1 MRAGPRRRP
10 RAWAAIG
17 IVALLISAVG
27 SHHLGSPAT
36 AAARTDVIIAQGA
49 PTTFDPALQSDIGSA
64 AFSAQ
69 VFESLTAFDL
79 GLNLRPALAA
89 SWDVSD
95 SGRQVIFHL
104 RHGLAFSDG
113 KPITGADVVG
123 SWLRVIDPRR
133 PSQLASLF
141 MDVHGAADY
150 VQGKAAADGVGLRAD
165 GLDVTVDLDRPG
177 ADFPAIVAS
186 PTFAVVPSQV
196 WRDHV
201 NPDQIDVPSSGAYVV
216 SKQTAAEITLGA
228 NSHYW
233 AEPPAVPTIHL
244 LNDIGG
250 RSPVAAFQAGDV
262 DYTGISSADA
272 AWIRYDNDLGPQ
284 LRVVPSLSLAY
295 VGFTADRPPF
305 DDPRVRQAFAAAV
318 DWTRITNLASIGD
331 EVPADSMVPRG
342 VAGGGDKSWLPA
354 HDPARARQLLSDAGF
369 PGGAGFP
376 SIAFA
381 SGGISEAEGIA
392 EDLHSELGITIRIE
406 ELSDQFD
413 RLHTDPPAMWTLGW
427 VADYPGANDF
437 LGVLLGTGSSNNY
450 GRWSSASF
458 DGAINDA
465 LATRDPTAAQMA
477 FERALAIVRDAAPVV
492 PLTYSD
498 GWALSRTGL
507 LGAGQNGLGIM
518 RMAGLA
524 WK

>member
-1 MRAGPRRRP
+1 MPAGRRRRP
-10 RAWAAIG
+10 LGWAAIA
-17 IVALLISAVG
+17 IAALVVSTAG
-27 SHHLGSPAT
+27 SHGLGSPAT
-36 AAARTDVIIAQGA
+36 AAPRTDVIIAQGA

-69 VFESLTAFDL
+69 VFESLTTFDI

-104 RHGLAFSDG
+104 RPGLTFSDG
-113 KPITGADVVG
+113 KAITGADVVG
-123 SWLRVIDPRR
+123 SWLRVIDPGR
-133 PSQLASLF
+133 PSQLASLL
-141 MDVHGAADY
+141 MDVHGAADF
-150 VQGKAAADGVGLRAD
+150 VKGKAVATAVGLRAE
-165 GLDVTVDLDRPG
+165 GLNVTVDLDRPG

-186 PTFAVVPSQV
+186 PTFGIVPSQI
-196 WRDHV
+196 WQNHV
-201 NPDQIDVPSSGAYVV
+201 DPDSTAVPSSGAYVV

-233 AEPPAVPTIHL
+233 AGPPTVTTIHL
-244 LNDIGG
+244 LSDIGG

-272 AWIRYDNDLGPQ
+272 AWIRYDKDLGPQ

-295 VGFTADRPPF
+295 LGFRADRRPF
-305 DDPRVRQAFAAAV
+305 DDVRVRQAFAAAV
-318 DWTRITNLASIGD
+318 DWTRVTTLASIGD
-331 EVPADSMVPRG
+331 EVAADSMVPPG
-342 VAGGGDKSWLPA
+342 IAGGGDQSWLPA
-354 HDPARARQLLSDAGF
+354 HDPAHARELLADAGF

-376 SIAFA
+376 SIIFA
-381 SGGISEAEGIA
+381 AGGISQAAGIA
-392 EDLHSELGITIRIE
+392 EDLRRELGITIRIE
-406 ELSDQFD
+406 ELSDQFN
-413 RLHTDPPAMWTLGW
+413 RLNTDPPAMWTLGW

-450 GRWSSASF
+450 GRWSSAPF
-458 DGAINDA
+458 DAAINDA
-465 LATRDPTAAQMA
+465 LATRDPHAAQTIFA
-477 FERALAIVRDAAPVV
+477 RALAIVRDDAPVV